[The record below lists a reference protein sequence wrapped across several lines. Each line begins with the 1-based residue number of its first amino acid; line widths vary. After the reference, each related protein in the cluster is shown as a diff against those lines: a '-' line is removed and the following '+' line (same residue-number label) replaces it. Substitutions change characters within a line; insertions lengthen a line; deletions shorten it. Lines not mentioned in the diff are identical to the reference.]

1 MENNNETRIYCLN
14 DHRYYDLPKGTTIRE
29 AYTHIGQTLPYP
41 LVGAKVNE
49 KIVGTGYEI
58 YTPQDV
64 TFLDLTSE
72 TGMSIYTRSLCFLLC
87 SAAKEVFHGANV
99 RFAFTI
105 SHNVFVTLHRV
116 GDDAPVALDADG
128 VGRLKARMQ
137 ELVAQDLPFERSV
150 EHATD
155 VARMFRDLG
164 DTAKADLIETSGLL
178 YETYYRMNGYVDFY
192 YSALLPSTGGLTLF
206 DLRPYEDGML
216 LIVPD
221 RHRPDR
227 LQDVYPQP
235 KLFRTLREDVLF
247 NRKAGFQN
255 VGSMNRIVE
264 AGEVGPF
271 IRVNEAMQEKRLA
284 AIAER
289 IAARPE
295 VRMVL
300 ISGPSSSGK
309 TSTSRRLSTQ
319 LSTCLKRPVALSL
332 DNWFVN
338 REDTPLDE
346 YGEKDYESLHA
357 LDLPQFNRD
366 LTDLLEGRE
375 VALPTYNFQ
384 TGLREYRGQ
393 RLRLQPDT
401 LLVIEGIHAL
411 NPELTAA
418 IPDTAKFRIYASA
431 LTSIALDDHNWISTH
446 DNRLLRRI
454 IRDYQYRGASAADT
468 IRRWPS
474 VHRGEERWI
483 FPYQEQADVVFN
495 TAMLYEI
502 PAIRP
507 KIENVLREVRH
518 DVPEAAEAQRLLY
531 FLQYFKPIYDTEI
544 PNQSLLR
551 EFIGGSVLDL

>member
-1 MENNNETRIYCLN
+1 MSTKIYCQN
-14 DHRYYDLPKGTTIRE
+14 DGRYYDLPKGTTIRE
-29 AYTHIGQTLPYP
+29 AYALTDRPLRYP

-49 KIVGTGYEI
+49 KVVGTGYEI

-64 TFLDLTSE
+64 TYLDLGDE
-72 TGMSIYTRSLCFLLC
+72 AGISIYTRSLCFLLC
-87 SAAKEVFHGANV
+87 SAAKDVFPGSRI

-105 SHNVFVTLHRV
+105 SHNIYVTLS
-116 GDDAPVALDADG
+116 GGSVALGADS
-128 VGRLKARMQ
+128 VERLHRRMQ
-137 ELVAQDLPFERSV
+137 ELVAQDLPFERRV
-150 EHATD
+150 EHAAD

-178 YETYYRMNGYVDFY
+178 YETYFRMNGYVDFY

-206 DLRPYEDGML
+206 GVRPYEDGIL

-227 LQDVYPQP
+227 LQEVHPQP

-247 NRKAGFQN
+247 NQKAGIQN
-255 VGSMNRIVE
+255 VGTMNRIVE

-284 AIAER
+284 AIAEQ
-289 IAARPE
+289 IASRPE

-309 TSTSRRLSTQ
+309 TSTSRRLGIQ
-319 LSTCLKRPVALSL
+319 LATCLKRPVALSL

-393 RLRLQPDT
+393 RLRLRPDT
-401 LLVIEGIHAL
+401 LLVVEGIHAL
-411 NPELTAA
+411 NPELTAS
-418 IPDTAKFRIYASA
+418 IPDAAKFRIYASA

-474 VHRGEERWI
+474 VHRGEARWI
-483 FPYQEQADVVFN
+483 FPFQEQADVIFN